1 MSKNLK
7 LSGVRKGFANF
18 LLGAI
23 DLELE
28 EGKVLA
34 LIGPNGAGKT
44 TTMDCI
50 SGILQPDKGEI
61 EICGIKASPKTKD
74 WKYNFGYVM
83 SEPVFINSM
92 TGSEFLKFVSK
103 YYPAWNFELMNQ
115 LLETLEFNPNEVIG
129 KLSTGNKTKLEIIS
143 AMSINPK
150 LLLLDEPTN
159 NLDPIIRDRFIELM
173 FDFMLDESHS
183 VLWSTH
189 IITEVSNVADDFAF
203 LNNGK
208 IYEVSSK
215 TDLTEN
221 WRRLIVKSNLEF
233 QDVPHVVEMNRTTNE
248 YEMFTSNFKGTI
260 DFLKEYDVEIL
271 NDYYMSIETI
281 CIKNLQKYKLENL

>member
-1 MSKNLK
+1 MSINLK

-18 LLGAI
+18 TLGAL

-50 SGILQPDKGEI
+50 SGLIQPDKGEI
-61 EICGIKASPKTKD
+61 EICGIPTSPKTKD
-74 WKYNFGYVM
+74 WKYNFSYVM

-92 TGSEFLKFVSK
+92 NGNEFLKFVSK
-103 YYPAWNFELMNQ
+103 YYPAWNFELMEK
-115 LLETLEFNPNEVIG
+115 LISTLEFNPNEIIN

-143 AMSINPK
+143 AFSINPK

-159 NLDPIIRDRFIELM
+159 SLDPIVRDRFIEMM
-173 FDFMLDESHS
+173 FDFMLDESRS

-189 IITEVSNVADDFAF
+189 IISEVSNVADDFAF
-203 LNNGK
+203 LNNG
-208 IYEVSSK
+208 IIHEVSSK

-221 WRRLIVKSNLEF
+221 WRRLIVRSNLEF
-233 QDVPHVVEMNRTTNE
+233 HNVPFVVENTKTENE
-248 YEMFTSNFKGTI
+248 LEIFTSNFKETI
-260 DFLKEYDVEIL
+260 EFLKEYDAEII
-271 NDYYMSIETI
+271 NEYYMNIETI
-281 CIKNLQKYKLENL
+281 CIKNLQKYKLEKY